1 MPFLKNKLSLKF
13 PLALVLMI
21 GFAALAASVIA
32 VAALAGP
39 VLAGPAGLVLAAP
52 APQGGNVVLPENAT
66 KRVSDHV
73 YVIMGFP
80 NIGIVVGNRATLVV
94 DTGLGPRN
102 GATAAREAAKLSK
115 NPNQLLYLTTTHY
128 HPEHAA
134 GEGGFPPNTIL
145 IRDAVQQKEIESDG
159 MNMVKM
165 FAANPQMHDL
175 LASVTAFRAPDILFD
190 KEATLDLGGVTAR
203 LFWWGTAH
211 TMGDE
216 MIYVE
221 PDHTLLPGDIVMN
234 KVLPSLYGPNARLGN
249 WIKIL
254 DQLRALQIAH
264 IVPDHNAL
272 GDSGILTSEFAL
284 LSQLQT
290 RALELKRQGK
300 SAEEAGQ
307 ILLPEFKTKFPDW
320 PNLSGIPGL
329 VSHIYTENP

>member
-1 MPFLKNKLSLKF
+1 MLLPQNKRMMKF
-13 PLALVLMI
+13 ALVAGAVI
-21 GFAALAASVIA
+21 GLAA
-32 VAALAGP
+32 VAARVIAAP
-39 VLAGPAGLVLAAP
+39 VIVGRALAAP
-52 APQGGNVVLPENAT
+52 APAPTPAPQGGDVVLPENAT
-66 KRVSDHV
+66 MRVSDHV
-73 YVIMGFP
+73 WVIMGFP

-102 GATAAREAAKLSK
+102 GAIAAREAAKLSK

-128 HPEHAA
+128 HPEHAS
-134 GEGGFPPNTIL
+134 GEGGFPANTVL
-145 IRDAVQQKEIESDG
+145 IRDAVQQKEVETEG
-159 MNMVKM
+159 MSMVKM
-165 FAANPQMHDL
+165 FAANAQMRDL
-175 LASVTAFRAPDILFD
+175 LAPVTAFRAPDVVFD

-211 TMGDE
+211 TLGDE

-234 KVLPSLYGPNARLGN
+234 KVLPSLYGPDARLDN

-254 DQLRALQIAH
+254 DQLRSLPIVH

-272 GDSGILTSEFAL
+272 GDAPILTQEFTL
-284 LSQLQT
+284 LSALQT

-300 SAEEAGQ
+300 SADEAGQ
-307 ILLPEFKTKFPDW
+307 TLLAEFSIKFSDW

-329 VSHIYTENP
+329 VKHIYSENP